1 MDWPPQGTDLDILEA
16 GWDHLVREWNQRLRI
31 TRGELSCFPR
41 SIPKDCLK
49 KLQGSL
55 SERLQAVLKNKGVQS
70 TYLLLSLLELLK
82 LCFCLYFHVFLH
94 TFQYIPAPASHC
106 LSKI

>member
-1 MDWPPQGTDLDILEA
+1 MFSKKYS
-16 GWDHLVREWNQRLRI
+16 QRLLKEI
-31 TRGELSCFPR
+31 TR
-41 SIPKDCLK
+41 
-49 KLQGSL
+49 KLL

-106 LSKI
+106 LSEI

>member
-1 MDWPPQGTDLDILEA
+1 MFSKKYS
-16 GWDHLVREWNQRLRI
+16 QRLLKEI
-31 TRGELSCFPR
+31 TR
-41 SIPKDCLK
+41 
-49 KLQGSL
+49 KLL